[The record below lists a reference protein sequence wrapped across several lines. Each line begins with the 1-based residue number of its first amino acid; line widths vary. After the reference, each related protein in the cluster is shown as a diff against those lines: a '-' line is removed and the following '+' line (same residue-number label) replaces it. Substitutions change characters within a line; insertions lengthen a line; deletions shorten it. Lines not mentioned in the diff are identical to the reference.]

1 MTLFSSRVLALLA
14 LSLLLPLT
22 GCTGTDED
30 GDGHSPPE
38 DCDDGNS
45 AIYPGADELPG
56 DAIDSDCDGAL
67 DPVAGDDDDDDDGD
81 TDPSVF
87 DTDEV
92 VTGDWACKGNAAGS
106 PPSSGP
112 TGVLNGLVEDFQDD
126 VPVAAAR
133 VQIWSNNNPSD
144 GAPDWELD
152 APFSLPDGTFTVP
165 EGIINACDRF
175 AARVWTEFEP
185 QETYQ
190 TYQSSILVGG
200 DSPFSHTFNSVAYS
214 TYQLLP
220 LTVGI
225 EPEPG
230 KAIAAGRMT
239 DCLGEPIANGEA
251 SVGTID
257 WATGTVTPPADGYE
271 MRYFLDEDPDGDQTN
286 ISADGLFG
294 AMNVP
299 PGQSYSLITWG
310 IPQNEDHC
318 EITDS
323 GDIIWSIENSAL
335 CMLATSSLFV
345 QPDSVNIAN
354 VELQPYP
361 DGCAGTIDG

>member
-1 MTLFSSRVLALLA
+1 MNFLSPRSVLAPA
-14 LSLLLPLT
+14 LFLLLGLA
-22 GCTGTDED
+22 GCGGPDED

-38 DCDDGNS
+38 DCDDND
-45 AIYPGADELPG
+45 ANIYPGADELPG

-67 DPVAGDDDDDDDGD
+67 DPTNSGDDDDDGNQ
-81 TDPSVF
+81 DPGLF
-87 DTDEV
+87 DTDQM
-92 VTGDWACKGNAAGS
+92 VTGDWTCKGGAPLFPAPGA
-106 PPSSGP
+106 
-112 TGVLNGLVEDFQDD
+112 TGALDGLVEDFQDD

-133 VQIWSNNNPSD
+133 VQIWSNNNPS
-144 GAPDWELD
+144 GGTPDWELE
-152 APFSLPDGTFTVP
+152 APFSLQDGTFMVP
-165 EGIINACDRF
+165 DGIISACSPF

-190 TYQSSILVGG
+190 TFQSGIIVAGTA
-200 DSPFSHTFNSVAYS
+200 PFSHSFNSVGYA

-239 DCLGEPIANGEA
+239 DCAGEPIANGEA

-257 WATGTVTPPADGYE
+257 WASGVVTPPADGYE
-271 MRYFLDEDPDGDQTN
+271 MRYFLNEDPNGDQLH

-310 IPQNEDHC
+310 IPQDELHC
-318 EITDS
+318 ETTTA
-323 GDIIWSIENSAL
+323 GDIIRNSENAAL
-335 CMLATSSLFV
+335 CMLATSTLFV

-354 VELQPYP
+354 VEIKPYP
-361 DGCAGTIDG
+361 DECAGPIDG

>member
-1 MTLFSSRVLALLA
+1 MNLMSPRVALLLA
-14 LSLLLPLT
+14 LGLLLSLP
-22 GCTGTDED
+22 GCGGTDED

-38 DCDDGNS
+38 DCDDSNEN
-45 AIYPGADELPG
+45 IYPGADELPG
-56 DAIDSDCDGAL
+56 DAVDSDCDGAL
-67 DPVAGDDDDDDDGD
+67 DPTAGDDDDDDDSNS
-81 TDPSVF
+81 DPGIF
-87 DTDEV
+87 DTDQV
-92 VTGDWACKGNAAGS
+92 VTGDWTCKTAGT
-106 PPSSGP
+106 PPP
-112 TGVLNGLVEDFQDD
+112 TAGATWALEGLVEDYQDD

-133 VQIWSNNNPSD
+133 VQLWSDNDPSS
-144 GAPDWELD
+144 GTPSWELEE
-152 APFSLPDGTFTVP
+152 PFSLPDGTFTVP
-165 EGIINACDRF
+165 DGIVQACSPF

-190 TYQSSILVGG
+190 TYQSGIIVGG
-200 DSPFSHTFNSVAYS
+200 AVPFSHTFNSVAYS

-257 WATGTVTPPADGYE
+257 WASGVVTPPADGYE
-271 MRYFLDEDPDGDQTN
+271 MRYFLDEDPNGDQTH
-286 ISADGLFG
+286 ISPDGLFG

-310 IPQNEDHC
+310 IPQDEAHC
-318 EITDS
+318 ETTS
-323 GDIIWSIENSAL
+323 TGDVIWNSENAAL
-335 CMLATSSLFV
+335 CMLATSTLFV

-354 VELQPYP
+354 VELKPYP
-361 DGCAGTIDG
+361 DECTGAIDG